1 MPNLPETKPNI
12 VWIFPDEWRHDAL
25 GYAGNAVVRT
35 PRLDALAARGTAF
48 SHVFCESPVC
58 QPSRASLLT
67 CRFPRDHGVTQNGGP
82 RDDRLVPTGGFPA
95 PDADT
100 FLHRLRAAGYF
111 TAEVG
116 KLHFLISGEGVE
128 AYGFDEAS
136 EELDQIVLMRDGVE
150 TEYTRHLE
158 ALGEL
163 ERWRV
168 HQREQHEALFGRHPA
183 GLRAMPEEL
192 APEHALDAHI
202 GARVCERIERYAG
215 RREPFFL
222 WAGFVGPHVPF
233 DGPAPY
239 ADAIDPDEI
248 PLGPLGLEAPP
259 ANLWGEYL
267 EFVAALLGCAGC
279 TEADFRTMAR
289 HYYAAIALIDEQIG
303 RIVDAVER
311 AGVADRTWIV
321 FSSDHGELLGDH
333 GLITKGVFYD
343 ASVRVPALIVPP
355 RGGGRT
361 VDALVQGID
370 VVWTI
375 LELAGADR
383 SGLSG
388 RSLLDGEARDAVFS
402 QVGAFTMTATDRWKL
417 IVETATREP
426 QALYDLT
433 ADPEEQRDVL
443 EVHGSVARRR
453 VEALVD
459 PYLAG
464 RVH

>member
-1 MPNLPETKPNI
+1 MPNPEGTRPNI
-12 VWIFPDEWRHDAL
+12 VWIFPDEWRHDAA
-25 GYAGNAVVRT
+25 GYAGNEVVRT
-35 PRLDALAARGTAF
+35 PCLDALAARGTAF
-48 SHVFCESPVC
+48 SRAYCESPVC

-82 RDDRLVPTGGFPA
+82 RDDRLVPTAAFPA
-95 PDADT
+95 PDADN

-111 TAEVG
+111 TSEVG
-116 KLHFLISGEGVE
+116 KLHFLVSGDGVE
-128 AYGFDEAS
+128 AYGFDETS
-136 EELDQIVLMRDGVE
+136 EELDKIVLMRDGVE

-158 ALGEL
+158 GLGEL
-163 ERWRV
+163 ERWRA

-192 APEHALDAHI
+192 EPEHALDAQI

-215 RREPFFL
+215 REEPFFL

-233 DGPAPY
+233 DGPSRY
-239 ADAIDPDEI
+239 AEAYDPGEI

-259 ANLWGEYL
+259 ANLWGDYL
-267 EFVAALLGCAGC
+267 ELVAELLGCASC

-289 HYYAAIALIDEQIG
+289 HYYAAISLIDEQIG
-303 RIVDAVER
+303 RIADAVER
-311 AGVADRTWIV
+311 AGIADRTWIV

-343 ASVRVPALIVPP
+343 ASVRVPALVVPP
-355 RGGGRT
+355 RSARRK
-361 VDALVQGID
+361 VDSLVQGID

-402 QVGAFTMTATDRWKL
+402 QVGAFTMAATGRWKL
-417 IVETATREP
+417 VVETATREP
-426 QALYDLT
+426 QALYDLSS
-433 ADPEEQRDVL
+433 DPEERRDVL
-443 EVHGSVARRR
+443 DAQRSVAGRL
-453 VEALVD
+453 VATLVD